1 LSGQGAI
8 AAVRLNSELPS
19 LRSLRAIRGA
29 YTLLVFASALAAGCG
44 RDAATAGPPP
54 VDVKVITVATAA
66 TEIYRDLVG
75 EVRGS
80 QEVEIRARVNGILT
94 GKHFADG
101 AMVDEG
107 QLLYTIDAREYRAQ
121 VATADANLA
130 SAEANLARA
139 RQDVDRYEPLLAEN
153 AISQQVYD
161 NAVAAAKEAEA
172 QVRATRAA
180 ITEARLGVE
189 YAEVRAPMTGRIGA
203 SQVFVG
209 ALISAGTTRLA
220 TISDDDPA
228 WVDFSLSES
237 ELLDYMRRY
246 GPTEPSPDS
255 AQRYV
260 HLTLSDGTHY
270 PHPGRISFADRA
282 LDPTTGTYT
291 LRAEFPN
298 PTHQLVPGLFAR
310 IRVTAEKRPSAI
322 VIPDRAVQQQLGRYF
337 VTAVG
342 ANNVAEAR
350 PVTLGPRVGNKW
362 VVDEGL
368 AVGDRIVVEGLQKA
382 RPGTPLKPTVITAAE
397 LEQPAAATAPPATA
411 GR

>member
-1 LSGQGAI
+1 VPNHAS
-8 AAVRLNSELPS
+8 P
-19 LRSLRAIRGA
+19 RAFRGA
-29 YTLLVFASALAAGCG
+29 ASALAFACTLTAGCG
-44 RDAATAGPPP
+44 RGPADAGPPA
-54 VDVKVITVATAA
+54 VDVKVVVVATAP

-80 QEVEIRARVNGILT
+80 QEVEIRSRVSGVLT
-94 GKHFADG
+94 TKHFADG
-101 AMVDEG
+101 VMVDEG
-107 QLLYTIDAREYRAQ
+107 QLLYSIDAREYRAQ
-121 VATADANLA
+121 VATAEANLA

-139 RQDVDRYEPLLAEN
+139 RQDVERYVPLLAEN

-172 QVRATRAA
+172 QVRASRAA

-203 SQVFVG
+203 SQVFEG
-209 ALISAGTTRLA
+209 ALITAGQTLLA

-246 GPTEPSPDS
+246 GATEPTADS
-255 AQRYV
+255 VQRYV
-260 HLTLSDGTHY
+260 RLTLSDGTHY
-270 PHPGRISFADRA
+270 PDPGRISFADRA

-298 PTHQLVPGLFAR
+298 RNHQLVPGLFAR
-310 IRVTAEKRPSAI
+310 IRVTAEERASAI
-322 VIPDRAVQQQLGRYF
+322 LVPDRAVQQQLGRYF

-342 ANNVAEAR
+342 ERDVAEAR

-362 VVDEGL
+362 VVEEGL

-397 LEQPAAATAPPATA
+397 LEQPAEPPAPA

>member
-1 LSGQGAI
+1 MPDHTSPR
-8 AAVRLNSELPS
+8 AVRGAAS
-19 LRSLRAIRGA
+19 LLALA
-29 YTLLVFASALAAGCG
+29 LALAAGCG
-44 RDAATAGPPP
+44 RDAATARPPP
-54 VDVKVITVATAA
+54 VEVKVITVTTAP

-80 QEVEIRARVNGILT
+80 QEVEIRSRVSGVLT
-94 GKHFADG
+94 TKHFPDG
-101 AMVDEG
+101 AMVDQG

-121 VATADANLA
+121 VATAEANLA

-139 RQDVDRYEPLLAEN
+139 RQDVERYGPLLAEN

-172 QVRATRAA
+172 QVRASRAA

-203 SQVFVG
+203 SQVFEG
-209 ALISAGTTRLA
+209 ALITAGQTLLA

-246 GPTEPSPDS
+246 GLTEPTAHS

-260 HLTLSDGTHY
+260 RLTLSDGTHY
-270 PHPGRISFADRA
+270 PHPGRINFADRA
-282 LDPTTGTYT
+282 LDPTTGTFT
-291 LRAEFPN
+291 LRAEFANPN
-298 PTHQLVPGLFAR
+298 HELVPGLFAR
-310 IRVTAEKRPSAI
+310 IRVTAETRLSAI
-322 VIPDRAVQQQLGRYF
+322 VVPDRAVQQQLGRYF

-342 ANNVAEAR
+342 DGDVAEAR

-368 AVGDRIVVEGLQKA
+368 AVGDRIVVEGVQKA

-397 LEQPAAATAPPATA
+397 LEQPATD
-411 GR
+411 G

>member
-1 LSGQGAI
+1 ML
-8 AAVRLNSELPS
+8 L
-19 LRSLRAIRGA
+19 
-29 YTLLVFASALAAGCG
+29 TLACALAAGCG

-54 VDVKVITVATAA
+54 VEVKVITVALAP

-80 QEVEIRARVNGILT
+80 QEVEIRSRVSGVLT
-94 GKHFADG
+94 KKHFADG

-121 VATADANLA
+121 VATAEANLA

-139 RQDVDRYEPLLAEN
+139 RQDVERYGPLLAEN

-161 NAVAAAKEAEA
+161 NADAAAKEAEA
-172 QVRATRAA
+172 QVRANRAA

-203 SQVFVG
+203 SQVFEG
-209 ALISAGTTRLA
+209 ALITAGQTLLA

-228 WVDFSLSES
+228 WVDFSFSES
-237 ELLDYMRRY
+237 DLLDYMRRF
-246 GPTEPSPDS
+246 GVTEPVMDS
-255 AQRYV
+255 TQRYV
-260 HLTLSDGTHY
+260 RLTLSDGTHY
-270 PHPGRISFADRA
+270 AHPGRISFHDRA

-298 PTHQLVPGLFAR
+298 PDHMLVPGLFAR
-310 IRVTAEKRPSAI
+310 IRVTAEKRPAAML
-322 VIPDRAVQQQLGRYF
+322 IPDRAVQQQLGRYF

-342 ANNVAEAR
+342 EGDVAEAR

-362 VVDEGL
+362 VIDEGL
-368 AVGDRIVVEGLQKA
+368 AVGDRIVVEGVQKA
-382 RPGTPLKPTVITAAE
+382 RPGTPLKATVVTAAE
-397 LEQPAAATAPPATA
+397 LDAPAPPAATAVQPQTA

>member
-1 LSGQGAI
+1 MGRHTRRRNPVVLTALFAGV
-8 AAVRLNSELPS
+8 AVL
-19 LRSLRAIRGA
+19 G
-29 YTLLVFASALAAGCG
+29 GCG
-44 RDAATAGPPP
+44 GDAGPSGPP
-54 VDVKVITVATAA
+54 AVDVKVVTVTALP

-101 AMVDEG
+101 AMVDQG

-121 VATADANLA
+121 VATAEANLA

-139 RQDVDRYEPLLAEN
+139 RQDVERYEPLLAEN

-161 NAVAAAKEAEA
+161 NAVAAAKEAAA
-172 QVRATRAA
+172 QVQASRAA

-203 SQVFVG
+203 SQVFEG
-209 ALISAGTTRLA
+209 ALITAGQTLLA

-237 ELLDYMRRY
+237 EFLDYMRRY
-246 GPTEPSPDS
+246 GVTEPAADS
-255 AQRYV
+255 VQRYV
-260 HLTLSDGTHY
+260 TLTLSDGTHY
-270 PHPGRISFADRA
+270 PQPGRINFGDRA

-298 PTHQLVPGLFAR
+298 PNHQLVPGLFAR

-342 ANNVAEAR
+342 EGDVAEAR
-350 PVTLGPRVGNKW
+350 PVTLGPRIGNKW
-362 VVDEGL
+362 VVDKGL
-368 AVGDRIVVEGLQKA
+368 APGDRIVVEGLQKA
-382 RPGTPLKPTVITAAE
+382 HPGTPLRPSVITAAE
-397 LEQPAAATAPPATA
+397 LEPPAAPDAPDASASSSTG

>member
-1 LSGQGAI
+1 MLLTLAC
-8 AAVRLNSELPS
+8 AV
-19 LRSLRAIRGA
+19 
-29 YTLLVFASALAAGCG
+29 AAGCG
-44 RDAATAGPPP
+44 RDAATGGPPP
-54 VDVKVITVATAA
+54 VEVKVITVALAP

-80 QEVEIRARVNGILT
+80 QEVEIRSRVSGVLT
-94 GKHFADG
+94 KKHFADG

-121 VATADANLA
+121 VATAEANLA

-139 RQDVDRYEPLLAEN
+139 RQDVERYGPLLAEN

-161 NAVAAAKEAEA
+161 NADAAAKEAEA
-172 QVRATRAA
+172 QVRANRAA

-203 SQVFVG
+203 SQVFEG
-209 ALISAGTTRLA
+209 ALITAGQTLLA

-228 WVDFSLSES
+228 WVDFSFSES
-237 ELLDYMRRY
+237 DLLDYMRRF
-246 GPTEPSPDS
+246 GVTEPVMDS
-255 AQRYV
+255 TQRYV
-260 HLTLSDGTHY
+260 RLTLSDGTHY
-270 PHPGRISFADRA
+270 AHPGRISFHDRA

-298 PTHQLVPGLFAR
+298 PDHMLVPGLFAR
-310 IRVTAEKRPSAI
+310 IRVTAEKRPAAML
-322 VIPDRAVQQQLGRYF
+322 IPDRAVQQQLGRYF

-342 ANNVAEAR
+342 EGDVAEAR

-362 VVDEGL
+362 VIDEGL
-368 AVGDRIVVEGLQKA
+368 AVGDRIVVEGVQKA
-382 RPGTPLKPTVITAAE
+382 RPGTPLKATVVTAAE
-397 LEQPAAATAPPATA
+397 LDAPAPPAATAVQPQTA

>member
-1 LSGQGAI
+1 MP
-8 AAVRLNSELPS
+8 RLTQARTS
-19 LRSLRAIRGA
+19 RI
-29 YTLLVFASALAAGCG
+29 ALAFVVTVA
-44 RDAATAGPPP
+44 ALATACGKGPAAAGPGA
-54 VDVKVITVATAA
+54 VDVKVIVVEKGP

-80 QEVEIRARVNGILT
+80 QEVEIRSRVNGVLT
-94 GKHFADG
+94 GKHFDDG
-101 AMVDEG
+101 AVVDQG
-107 QLLYTIDAREYRAQ
+107 KLLFTIDAREYRAQ

-139 RQDVDRYEPLLAEN
+139 RQDVDRYGPLVAEN

-172 QVRATRAA
+172 QVMASRAA

-203 SQVFVG
+203 SQVFEG
-209 ALISAGTTRLA
+209 ALITAGQTLLA

-228 WVDFSLSES
+228 WVNFSLSES

-246 GPTEPSPDS
+246 GATEPTADS

-260 HLTLSDGTHY
+260 RLTLSDGTHY

-298 PTHQLVPGLFAR
+298 PQHQLVPGLFAR
-310 IRVTAEKRPSAI
+310 IRVTAEKRLNAI
-322 VIPDRAVQQQLGRYF
+322 AVPDRAVQQQLGRYF

-342 ANNVAEAR
+342 EGDVAEAR
-350 PVTLGPRVGNKW
+350 PVTLGPRVGTSW
-362 VVDEGL
+362 VIDEGL

-397 LEQPAAATAPPATA
+397 LDAPAATAPAAAPTA
-411 GR
+411 SH

>member
-1 LSGQGAI
+1 MGAWQAKRVGLNGQGAV
-8 AAVRLNSELPS
+8 ATLRPNSELPS
-19 LRSLRAIRGA
+19 LGSPRLIRGA
-29 YTLLVFASALAAGCG
+29 SSLLAFACALAAGCG
-44 RDAATAGPPP
+44 RDAATASPPP

-139 RQDVDRYEPLLAEN
+139 RQDVERYEPLLAEN

-209 ALISAGTTRLA
+209 ALISAGQTRLA

-270 PHPGRISFADRA
+270 PHPGRISFNDRA

-291 LRAEFPN
+291 LRAD
-298 PTHQLVPGLFAR
+298 AR
-310 IRVTAEKRPSAI
+310 
-322 VIPDRAVQQQLGRYF
+322 
-337 VTAVG
+337 G
-342 ANNVAEAR
+342 AHEHVVRLLLQHEIAR
-350 PVTLGPRVGNKW
+350 STQGIER
-362 VVDEGL
+362 
-368 AVGDRIVVEGLQKA
+368 
-382 RPGTPLKPTVITAAE
+382 
-397 LEQPAAATAPPATA
+397 
-411 GR
+411 

>member
-1 LSGQGAI
+1 MNGQGA
-8 AAVRLNSELPS
+8 AARRGRNARCVAIDRHEPFAARPS
-19 LRSLRAIRGA
+19 CSLS
-29 YTLLVFASALAAGCG
+29 LCALAAGCG

-54 VDVKVITVATAA
+54 VDVKVIIVGNGAD
-66 TEIYRDLVG
+66 RDLPRPG
-75 EVRGS
+75 RRGARLAGGRDP
-80 QEVEIRARVNGILT
+80 RARQR
-94 GKHFADG
+94 HSDRQAFRRRRDG
-101 AMVDEG
+101 RRG

-121 VATADANLA
+121 VATAEANLA

-139 RQDVDRYEPLLAEN
+139 RQDVERYEPLLAEN

-172 QVRATRAA
+172 QVRASRAA

-203 SQVFVG
+203 SQVFEG
-209 ALISAGTTRLA
+209 ALITAGQTLLA

-228 WVDFSLSES
+228 WVYFSLSES

-246 GPTEPSPDS
+246 GATEPAADS
-255 AQRYV
+255 VQRYV

-270 PHPGRISFADRA
+270 PHPGRISFTDRA

-298 PTHQLVPGLFAR
+298 PNHAAGAR
-310 IRVTAEKRPSAI
+310 DCSLASASRPRSARRAI
-322 VIPDRAVQQQLGRYF
+322 VVPDRAVQQQLGRYF

-342 ANNVAEAR
+342 DGDVAEAR

-362 VVDEGL
+362 VVDEGSRGWRSYRRRRL
-368 AVGDRIVVEGLQKA
+368 AEGA
-382 RPGTPLKPTVITAAE
+382 PGHAA
-397 LEQPAAATAPPATA
+397 QADGHHR
-411 GR
+411 GRA